1 MLVESRRI
9 RDRYRLLEPIGG
21 GAMGTVWRAQDEM
34 LGRTVAIKELLL
46 PHDHDEHRTEE
57 AKNRAMREARIA
69 ARLQHSHAI
78 TVFAVLEEEDR
89 PWLIMEYLPSK
100 SFAVQIQDEPVSVDD
115 AIRVG
120 AQISSA
126 LAGAHRAGIVHRDV
140 KPANIL
146 VSDDGTAKITDFGIS
161 RAIGDVKLT
170 ATGEIA
176 GTPAYLAPEVAR
188 GEDADFAA
196 DVFSLGA
203 TLYAAVEGKPPYGTA
218 DNPIALLYKAS
229 SGEIE
234 PPEKA
239 ERLTPLLERMLA
251 TDPAERPSMDEV
263 ERELRALLPDAE
275 PGSSVLAE
283 TIPEAE
289 VAAVSAVPTVPA
301 SVAVPPPPGEVAAVS
316 PGARKGMIAVGAGA
330 ALLCVAVVVAILL
343 VVRQKPPTDN
353 AAPPAV
359 SSTPPASASVTP
371 SPSASPSPSPSPTP
385 STTAPPTS
393 TPVSPVSSTTNA
405 ADALSAYYRLLPG
418 NPAEAWK
425 LLTDN
430 FRASRHQ
437 SYESYKSF
445 WGRYKS
451 VTATNVKE
459 AGPSKVTATVLYDG
473 GKAENDTFTM
483 VQVNGVWMID
493 AQS

>member
-100 SFAVQIQDEPVSVDD
+100 SFAVLIQDEPVSVDD
-115 AIRVG
+115 AIRIG

-126 LAGAHRAGIVHRDV
+126 LAGAHRVGIVHRDV

-203 TLYAAVEGKPPYGTA
+203 TLYAAVEGQPPYGTA

-234 PPEKA
+234 PPTKA

-251 TDPAERPSMDEV
+251 TDPADRPSMDEV

-275 PGSSVLAE
+275 PGESVLAA
-283 TIPEAE
+283 TVPEAE
-289 VAAVSAVPTVPA
+289 VAAVAAVPTVPA
-301 SVAVPPPPGEVAAVS
+301 TVAVSPPGEVAAVS

-343 VVRQKPPTDN
+343 VVRQKAPQDT
-353 AAPPAV
+353 AAPPA
-359 SSTPPASASVTP
+359 SSSQSASASVTPPASASP
-371 SPSASPSPSPSPTP
+371 SPAPTSAAPT
-385 STTAPPTS
+385 TTPPPTS
-393 TPVSPVSSTTNA
+393 TPVSPVSATTTA
-405 ADALSAYYRLLPG
+405 AQALDAYYKLLPG

-425 LLTDN
+425 LLTEK
-430 FRASRHQ
+430 FRASKHQ
-437 SYESYKSF
+437 TYQTFTSF
-445 WGRYKS
+445 WGRFSSVKAS
-451 VTATNVKE
+451 NIQEAGNQVTARITY
-459 AGPSKVTATVLYDG
+459 SD
-473 GKAENDTFTM
+473 GKAENDTFTL
-483 VQVNGVWMID
+483 VQEGGVWKID
-493 AQS
+493 AQTT

>member
-9 RDRYRLLEPIGG
+9 RDRYRLVEPIGG
-21 GAMGTVWRAQDEM
+21 GAMGTVWRAQDEK
-34 LGRTVAIKELLL
+34 LDRTVAIKELLL
-46 PHDHDEHRTEE
+46 PHDHDEQRTQE

-89 PWLIMEYLPSK
+89 PWLVMEYLPSK
-100 SFAVQIQDEPVSVDD
+100 SLALVLGEEPATVDD

-126 LAGAHRAGIVHRDV
+126 LAGAHRAGVVHRDV

-146 VSDDGTAKITDFGIS
+146 VAEDGTAKITDFGIS

-188 GEDADFAA
+188 GEEADFAA

-203 TLYAAVEGKPPYGTA
+203 TLYAAVEGQSPYGTA

-229 SGEIE
+229 SGEIV

-239 ERLTPLLERMLA
+239 GRLTPLLLRMLA
-251 TDPAERPSMDEV
+251 MEPAERPSMDEV
-263 ERELRALLPDAE
+263 EQELRALLPDAE
-275 PGSSVLAE
+275 PGESVLAE
-283 TIPEAE
+283 TVPGAE
-289 VAAVSAVPTVPA
+289 PPVVPAAVTVPA
-301 SVAVPPPPGEVAAVS
+301 GDVTAVS
-316 PGARKGMIAVGAGA
+316 PGARKGLIAVGAGA

-343 VVRQKPPTDN
+343 VVRQKPPQDT
-353 AAPPAV
+353 AAPPPSQTPSTSASATPSTAP
-359 SSTPPASASVTP
+359 SSTPAP
-371 SPSASPSPSPSPTP
+371 SS
-385 STTAPPTS
+385 PPTS
-393 TPVSPVSSTTNA
+393 ATSAPPNSPTVSTVASSKTPL
-405 ADALSAYYRLLPG
+405 DALTGYYALLPS
-418 NPAEAWK
+418 NPAAAWN
-425 LLTDN
+425 LLTDR
-430 FRASRHQ
+430 FKASRHQ
-437 SYESYKSF
+437 TYETYKSF

-451 VTATNVKE
+451 VTVSNPRE
-459 AGPSKVTATVLYDG
+459 AGPNRVTATVSYDG
-473 GKAENDTFTM
+473 GNTENDTFTL
-483 VQVNGVWMID
+483 VQEGGVWKID
-493 AQS
+493 SQS

>member
-21 GAMGTVWRAQDEM
+21 GAMGTVWRAQDEK
-34 LGRTVAIKELLL
+34 LDRTVAIKELLL

-100 SFAVQIQDEPVSVDD
+100 SLAVQIREEPASVDD

-126 LAGAHRAGIVHRDV
+126 LAGAHRVGIVHRDV

-146 VSDDGTAKITDFGIS
+146 VAEDGTAKITDFGIS

-188 GEDADFAA
+188 GEDVSFAA

-203 TLYAAVEGKPPYGTA
+203 TLYAAVEGQPPYGTA

-234 PPEKA
+234 PPVKA
-239 ERLTPLLERMLA
+239 GRLTPLLLRMLA
-251 TDPAERPSMDEV
+251 GEPAGRPSMDEV
-263 ERELRALLPDAE
+263 EQELRALLADDE
-275 PGSSVLAE
+275 PGVPVLAA
-283 TIPEAE
+283 TIPETEPAAAPD
-289 VAAVSAVPTVPA
+289 VPAAVTVP
-301 SVAVPPPPGEVAAVS
+301 VGEVTAVS
-316 PGARKGMIAVGAGA
+316 PGARKGLIAVGAGA

-343 VVRQKPPTDN
+343 VVRQKAPQDN
-353 AAPPAV
+353 AGSLPPAQPSTSASSTPSPSDSPSASP
-359 SSTPPASASVTP
+359 SSTPPASSSSVPTT
-371 SPSASPSPSPSPTP
+371 SPT
-385 STTAPPTS
+385 
-393 TPVSPVSSTTNA
+393 VSPVSSTKDA
-405 ADALSAYYRLLPG
+405 AQALSAYYALLPG
-418 NPAEAWK
+418 NPAEAWN
-425 LLTDN
+425 LLTPR
-430 FRASRHQ
+430 FKASRSQ
-437 SYESYKSF
+437 TYELYRSF
-445 WGRYKS
+445 WGQYKRVDTS
-451 VTATNVKE
+451 GVKEVAPGRVTAH
-459 AGPSKVTATVLYDG
+459 VLYDG
-473 GKAENDTFTM
+473 GKGETDTFTM

>member
-89 PWLIMEYLPSK
+89 PWLVMEYLASK
-100 SFAVQIQDEPVSVDD
+100 SFAVLIGEEPVAVDD

-146 VSDDGTAKITDFGIS
+146 VSEDGTAKITDFGIS

-203 TLYAAVEGKPPYGTA
+203 TLYAAVEGQSPYGTA

-234 PPEKA
+234 PPTKA
-239 ERLTPLLERMLA
+239 ERLTPLLLRMLA

-263 ERELRALLPDAE
+263 EQELRAMLTDAE
-275 PGSSVLAE
+275 PGESVLAA
-283 TIPEAE
+283 TVPEAE
-289 VAAVSAVPTVPA
+289 VADVPAAVPTVPA
-301 SVAVPPPPGEVAAVS
+301 TIAVPPPPGEVAAVS

-343 VVRQKPPTDN
+343 VVRQKPPQDN
-353 AAPPAV
+353 AAPPAA
-359 SSTPPASASVTP
+359 SQPPASASVTP
-371 SPSASPSPSPSPTP
+371 SPSASPTPAPSSAPT
-385 STTAPPTS
+385 TTPPPTS
-393 TPVSPVSSTTNA
+393 TSVSPVSATVTA
-405 ADALSAYYRLLPG
+405 GQALDAYYKLLPG

-425 LLTDN
+425 LLTDK
-430 FRASRHQ
+430 FRASKHQ
-437 SYESYKSF
+437 TYQTYTGF
-445 WGRYKS
+445 WGRYSSVKATNIQES
-451 VTATNVKE
+451 GNRVTARITY
-459 AGPSKVTATVLYDG
+459 SD
-473 GKAENDTFTM
+473 GKADTNTFTL
-483 VQVNGVWMID
+483 VQEGGVWKID

>member
-21 GAMGTVWRAQDEM
+21 GAMGTVWRAQDEK
-34 LGRTVAIKELLL
+34 LDRTVAIKELLL
-46 PHDHDEHRTEE
+46 PHDHDEQRTQE

-89 PWLIMEYLPSK
+89 PWLVMEYLPSK
-100 SFAVQIQDEPVSVDD
+100 SLALVLGEEPATVDD

-120 AQISSA
+120 VQISSA
-126 LAGAHRAGIVHRDV
+126 LAGAHRAGVVHRDV

-146 VSDDGTAKITDFGIS
+146 VSEDGTAKITDFGIS

-203 TLYAAVEGKPPYGTA
+203 TLYAAVEGQSPYGTA

-229 SGEIE
+229 SGEIV

-239 ERLTPLLERMLA
+239 GRLTPLLLRMLA
-251 TDPAERPSMDEV
+251 SEPAERPSMDEV
-263 ERELRALLPDAE
+263 EQELLALLPDAE
-275 PGSSVLAE
+275 PGDSVLAATVPE
-283 TIPEAE
+283 TEPP
-289 VAAVSAVPTVPA
+289 AVPTVPA
-301 SVAVPPPPGEVAAVS
+301 AVSVPAGEVTTVS
-316 PGARKGMIAVGAGA
+316 PGARKGLIAVGAGA

-343 VVRQKPPTDN
+343 VVRQRAPQDN
-353 AAPPAV
+353 NVAAP
-359 SSTPPASASVTP
+359 PPASASST
-371 SPSASPSPSPSPTP
+371 SASATP
-385 STTAPPTS
+385 STQPSTPAPSSPPTS
-393 TPVSPVSSTTNA
+393 ATSAPSTAPTSQTVSTVASSKTPV
-405 ADALSAYYRLLPG
+405 DALTAYYGLLPS
-418 NPAEAWK
+418 NPAAAWD
-425 LLTDN
+425 LLTPH
-430 FRASRHQ
+430 FRASRNQ
-437 SYESYKSF
+437 TYETYKSF

-451 VTATNVKE
+451 VQVSGAKE
-459 AGPSKVTATVLYDG
+459 VGPNRVSAHVTYDG
-473 GKAENDTFTM
+473 GNAENDTFTM
-483 VQVNGVWMID
+483 VQDNGVWKID

>member
-100 SFAVQIQDEPVSVDD
+100 SFAVLIGEEPASVDD

-203 TLYAAVEGKPPYGTA
+203 TLYAAVEGQPPYGTA

-234 PPEKA
+234 PPTKA
-239 ERLTPLLERMLA
+239 ERLTPLLLRMLA

-263 ERELRALLPDAE
+263 EQELRALLTDAE
-275 PGSSVLAE
+275 PGESVLAA
-283 TIPEAE
+283 TVPEAE
-289 VAAVSAVPTVPA
+289 VADVPAAVPTVPA
-301 SVAVPPPPGEVAAVS
+301 TVAVPPAGEVATVS

-343 VVRQKPPTDN
+343 VVRQKAPTDT
-353 AAPPAV
+353 AAPPPATQP
-359 SSTPPASASVTP
+359 STSASVTP
-371 SPSASPSPSPSPTP
+371 PPSASPSPSPSPTP
-385 STTAPPTS
+385 STTAPSTS
-393 TPVSPVSSTTNA
+393 TPVSPVSATTSA

-418 NPAEAWK
+418 NLPAAWN

-430 FRASRHQ
+430 FKASRHQ
-437 SYESYKSF
+437 TYDSYKSF
-445 WGRYKS
+445 WSRYKS
-451 VTATNVKE
+451 VNATNVKD
-459 AGPSKVTATVLYDG
+459 AGPGKVTATVLYDG
-473 GKAENDTFTM
+473 GKAETDTFTM
-483 VQVNGVWMID
+483 VQVKGVWMID
-493 AQS
+493 SQG